1 VRDPV
6 RAARRRAVMEAPS
19 LDVWNAAGLVLA
31 GLAAGTINVLAGGG
45 SLLSVPLLVALGL
58 PGDVANGTNRVGIL
72 AQNASATWRF
82 TRDGVSGLQG
92 AVPIL
97 VPVALGSL
105 IGAVAISRL
114 PADAFERIF
123 GVLMLLLL
131 WPTLRGGFG
140 SDTDTQ
146 PSRPWSP
153 TVRAI
158 VFFAIGL
165 YGGAIQAGV
174 GLFLVMALS
183 RSGLDLVRANA
194 IKVVVVG
201 AFTLVAVPVFVY
213 EGLVAWAPALALT
226 VGFFAGGQLGARMA
240 VRGGEK
246 LIKPVL
252 AAAVII
258 LALRML
264 GVLDLGS

>member
-1 VRDPV
+1 
-6 RAARRRAVMEAPS
+6 MEAR
-19 LDVWNAAGLVLA
+19 LDVWNAAGLVAA
-31 GLAAGTINVLAGGG
+31 GCAAGTINVLAGGG

-72 AQNASATWRF
+72 VQNASATWRF
-82 TRDGVSGLQG
+82 TRDGVSGLEG
-92 AVPIL
+92 AAPIL
-97 VPVALGSL
+97 VPVAIGSL
-105 IGAVAISRL
+105 IGAVGISRL
-114 PADAFERIF
+114 PADAFEHVF

-131 WPTLRGGFG
+131 WPTLRGGVG
-140 SDTDTQ
+140 ARDAAR
-146 PSRPWSP
+146 PARPWSP
-153 TVRAI
+153 AVRAL

-201 AFTLVAVPVFVY
+201 AFTLVAVPVFVF
-213 EGLVAWAPALALT
+213 EGLVAWSPALALT
-226 VGFFAGGQLGARMA
+226 VGFFAGGQLGARLA
-240 VRGGEK
+240 VRGGER

-252 AAAVII
+252 AVAVVV
-258 LALRML
+258 LAVRML
-264 GVLDLGS
+264 GVWPFGR

>member
-1 VRDPV
+1 
-6 RAARRRAVMEAPS
+6 

-72 AQNASATWRF
+72 SQNVSATWRF
-82 TRDGVSGLQG
+82 ARDGVDGLKG
-92 AVPIL
+92 ALPIL
-97 VPVALGSL
+97 LPIVAGSAV
-105 IGAVAISRL
+105 GAIAIAQLS
-114 PADAFERIF
+114 ADAFERIF
-123 GVLMLLLL
+123 GVIMLLLL
-131 WPTLRGGFG
+131 WPTLRGGIG
-140 SDTDTQ
+140 TRTNGE
-146 PSRPWSP
+146 PPRPWSP
-153 TVRAI
+153 PLRAV

-174 GLFLVMALS
+174 GLVLVMALS

-201 AFTLVAVPVFVY
+201 AFTLVAVPIFVY
-213 EGLVAWAPALALT
+213 EGLVAWAPAGALV
-226 VGFFAGGQLGARMA
+226 VGFFAGGQLGARLT
-240 VRGGEK
+240 VRGGER

-252 AAAVII
+252 AVAVIV

-264 GVLDLGS
+264 GVVDFSR

>member
-1 VRDPV
+1 MD
-6 RAARRRAVMEAPS
+6 AWTAVG
-19 LDVWNAAGLVLA
+19 LIAAGC
-31 GLAAGTINVLAGGG
+31 AAGTINVLAGGG

-72 AQNASATWRF
+72 AQNISATWRF

-92 AVPIL
+92 ALPIL
-97 VPVALGSL
+97 VPVAIGSL
-105 IGAVAISRL
+105 IGAIGISQL
-114 PADAFERIF
+114 PSDAFEHIF

-140 SDTDTQ
+140 AKRGEESAKT
-146 PSRPWSP
+146 WSP
-153 TVRAI
+153 PVRTL

-165 YGGAIQAGV
+165 YGGAVQAGV

-183 RSGLDLVRANA
+183 HSGLDLVRANA

-201 AFTLVAVPVFVY
+201 AFTMVAVPVFAF
-213 EGLVAWAPALALT
+213 EGLVEWAPALALT
-226 VGFFAGGQLGARMA
+226 IGFFTGGQLGARLA
-240 VRGGEK
+240 VRGGEG

-252 AAAVII
+252 AIAVIV

-264 GVLDLGS
+264 GVIEIGR

>member
-1 VRDPV
+1 
-6 RAARRRAVMEAPS
+6 M
-19 LDVWNAAGLVLA
+19 DVWNAVGLVLA

-72 AQNASATWRF
+72 VQNASATWRF
-82 TRDGVSGLQG
+82 TRDGISGLHG
-92 AVPIL
+92 AAPIL
-97 VPVALGSL
+97 VPVAIGSL
-105 IGAVAISRL
+105 IGAVAISQL
-114 PADAFERIF
+114 PADAFERVF

-140 SDTDTQ
+140 SSSTAPPTA
-146 PSRPWSP
+146 PWSP
-153 TVRAI
+153 TVRTA

-194 IKVVVVG
+194 VKVVVVG
-201 AFTLVAVPVFVY
+201 AFTAVAVPVFVY
-213 EGLVAWAPALALT
+213 EGLIAWAPALALT
-226 VGFFAGGQLGARMA
+226 IGFFLGGQVGARLA
-240 VRGGEK
+240 VSGGER

-252 AAAVII
+252 AVAVIV
-258 LALRML
+258 LGLRML
-264 GVLDLGS
+264 GVLDFGR